1 MLFRGPS
8 KWCQKPTFALPQDKK
23 SLRTPKVTC
32 MSLTAEQL
40 NELIKQR
47 RAVYPQFYNDKPI
60 ARKIIEQILE
70 NARWAPTH
78 KLTQPWRFKVL
89 TGKALERLSEYLG
102 EYYRKNTPPEEF
114 SQKKLNKVIQKPLK
128 SACVIAIGMMP
139 DPQKRVPE
147 WEELAAV
154 ACAVENMWLSCTAYG
169 IGCYWSSPKSI
180 LEASEFLGLA
190 EGEKCLGL
198 LYMGYYDTP
207 LPPTPRDPIETK
219 TTWISE

>member
-1 MLFRGPS
+1 MLAVTYLCLLR
-8 KWCQKPTFALPQDKK
+8 DKN
-23 SLRTPKVTC
+23 LFEPPKVIR

-47 RAVYPQFYNDKPI
+47 RAVYPQYYNDKPI
-60 ARKIIEQILE
+60 SRKVIEQILE

-89 TGKALERLSEYLG
+89 TGKALDQLSEYLG
-102 EYYRKNTPPEEF
+102 EYYKQNTPPGEF
-114 SQKKLNKVIQKPLK
+114 SQKKFNKVVQKPLK
-128 SACVIAIGMMP
+128 SACVIAICMMR
-139 DPQKRVPE
+139 DAQQRVPE
-147 WEELAAV
+147 WKELAAV

-169 IGCYWSSPKSI
+169 IGCYWSSPESVVKGPE
-180 LEASEFLGLA
+180 LLKLA

-198 LYMGYYDTP
+198 FYMGYYDNP